1 MCPIKQSDRL
11 MQFSS
16 EAGKDVLVLDSFRG
30 VEGISRL
37 FEFQAELLA
46 EIDATI
52 DPKKMVGSKASIHIN
67 LNDKEGC
74 RHFSGIIASFE
85 QGLGDDEFSNYT
97 ARIVPPLWQLTL
109 ATNCRVYQDK
119 SVVEIVKAIVQG
131 YGITISDQTANQ
143 YKSLEYCTQYNE
155 TDLDFISRLMEQ
167 AGIYYWFDH
176 LESSCTFLIGDS
188 ATVAPS
194 CPNSAEVAYAANAAG
209 AEGSYGAWVT
219 DMTSTATM
227 VTGQHSMHDFD
238 FQSYGSPLSKYDKDK
253 SSSPFGNNAYERYS
267 WPAGEP
273 GYVKKTDSKL
283 ATNEFGKG
291 FTEAQ
296 RIASDARAEVYR
308 AQSNARGFVTGNLFT
323 LSKHPIDGWNQKY
336 LLTEIVH
343 HADQAPSYRS
353 GGGASGG
360 YGNQFSAIV
369 STVKFSPLRV
379 TPRPRIFGMQ
389 TAKVVV
395 ESGSEISLDKYGRIC
410 VAMWWDRE
418 REGKMDNTW
427 VRVAQPWAGKGWGMY
442 FWPRKDD
449 EVVIQFI
456 DGDPDCPL
464 CIGSVYNSDNLPKY
478 ALPDMSTRSGIYTRS
493 SKDGSADNANEIRF
507 EDKKGSEQIFI
518 NAEMDMDLR
527 VENDSRRYVGGKDS
541 VMVKLDQLHKISG
554 GQHVEIAKDRMEKIG
569 ANAHL
574 DVAMNQNEKVGQNL
588 SVDVGMNHA
597 AKAGMNYTM
606 DAGMSMYLKGGMNVV
621 IEGGMTLSLKA
632 GGGFIAIGPEG
643 VAISGPM
650 VLINSGGAATPGEP
664 GQLQSP
670 TAPTAPDEADD
681 GTKGGKK

>member
-1 MCPIKQSDRL
+1 
-11 MQFSS
+11 
-16 EAGKDVLVLDSFRG
+16 
-30 VEGISRL
+30 
-37 FEFQAELLA
+37 
-46 EIDATI
+46 
-52 DPKKMVGSKASIHIN
+52 
-67 LNDKEGC
+67 
-74 RHFSGIIASFE
+74 
-85 QGLGDDEFSNYT
+85 
-97 ARIVPPLWQLTL
+97 
-109 ATNCRVYQDK
+109 
-119 SVVEIVKAIVQG
+119 
-131 YGITISDQTANQ
+131 
-143 YKSLEYCTQYNE
+143 
-155 TDLDFISRLMEQ
+155 
-167 AGIYYWFDH
+167 
-176 LESSCTFLIGDS
+176 
-188 ATVAPS
+188 
-194 CPNSAEVAYAANAAG
+194 
-209 AEGSYGAWVT
+209 
-219 DMTSTATM
+219 
-227 VTGQHSMHDFD
+227 
-238 FQSYGSPLSKYDKDK
+238 
-253 SSSPFGNNAYERYS
+253 
-267 WPAGEP
+267 
-273 GYVKKTDSKL
+273 
-283 ATNEFGKG
+283 
-291 FTEAQ
+291 
-296 RIASDARAEVYR
+296 
-308 AQSNARGFVTGNLFT
+308 
-323 LSKHPIDGWNQKY
+323 
-336 LLTEIVH
+336 
-343 HADQAPSYRS
+343 
-353 GGGASGG
+353 
-360 YGNQFSAIV
+360 
-369 STVKFSPLRV
+369 
-379 TPRPRIFGMQ
+379 
-389 TAKVVV
+389 
-395 ESGSEISLDKYGRIC
+395 
-410 VAMWWDRE
+410 
-418 REGKMDNTW
+418 MDNTW